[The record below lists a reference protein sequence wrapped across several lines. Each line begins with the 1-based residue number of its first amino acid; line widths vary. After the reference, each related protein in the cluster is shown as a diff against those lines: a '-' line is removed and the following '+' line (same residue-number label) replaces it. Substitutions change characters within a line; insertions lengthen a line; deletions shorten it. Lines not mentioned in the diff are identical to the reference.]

1 MLERVEQPRRLRTAH
16 AGRAPATTTTVEINV
31 ATKPLAARRDAY
43 VFRLAFG
50 GRTRD
55 VRLHVPPAAATGR
68 PLPLIL
74 NLHGATQNGFLE
86 EAQTGMDASSDR
98 DGYLVAY
105 PDGTRIATKL
115 TPDPVAKDAQYGWN
129 AGYCCG
135 LPVTKHV
142 DDVGFLLAV
151 ISDIATRTPVNL
163 RRVYVT
169 GISNGG
175 MMAYAMA
182 ADASDRIAAIA
193 SVEGQVELPAINPA
207 RPVPTLEYH
216 SVDDPVAKWDGVP
229 SKDPDLRFSVMSG
242 VDQWV
247 KADGCEPTPHAQAP
261 IVGAAGSRSAGET
274 ATLVTYR
281 SCRDGSDGEALALH
295 RFRPRVARRAVQH
308 RSAQHLDPRRRRSGD
323 HPRERERR
331 HVAVLRASRTS
342 GRSVNENRTG
352 HRRQPGHR
360 QGDRDRVGDRRL
372 RRRDP
377 GPHRA
382 RRRSARAQL
391 HAGTLRHLSP
401 SRVTRQ
407 HGRADP
413 CDRTPVRRAVAADLL
428 DHPSLERAVDAV
440 LGEWGHIDVLV
451 NNGRY
456 IGPGHMDRILDTP
469 VQLLRDHLEANALA
483 PIVLI
488 KAVVPQMI
496 ERGGGTI
503 IDITSTVAYEDP
515 ADPAG
520 EGGWGLGYA
529 FSKGALHR
537 IAGVLAVEQRNNN
550 VRAYNVQPGFI
561 ATERIRQDM
570 AAFGFDASAGAPA
583 EVVAKVCRWLLESPD
598 APAP

>member
-1 MLERVEQPRRLRTAH
+1 MQVTQVGERGGPMKEPGRGAMVGAGLLLAILVASCSSASSNGAGSAPRTQAVP
-16 AGRAPATTTTVEINV
+16 PATTTTVEIKV
-31 ATKPLAARRDAY
+31 ATKPLTARRDAY
-43 VFRLAFG
+43 VFRLPFG

-68 PLPLIL
+68 PLPLVL

-129 AGYCCG
+129 SGYCCG

-193 SVEGQVELPAINPA
+193 SVEGQVELPAIKPT

-247 KADGCEPTPHAQAP
+247 KADGCEPAPHAQAP

-281 SCRDGSDGEALALH
+281 SCRDGSDVRLW
-295 RFRPRVARRAVQH
+295 RFTGSGHVWPGAPFNTGPRNTWI
-308 RSAQHLDPRRRRSGD
+308 LDG
-323 HPRERERR
+323 
-331 HVAVLRASRTS
+331 V
-342 GRSVNENRTG
+342 GRGIT
-352 HRRQPGHR
+352 
-360 QGDRDRVGDRRL
+360 
-372 RRRDP
+372 
-377 GPHRA
+377 
-382 RRRSARAQL
+382 
-391 HAGTLRHLSP
+391 
-401 SRVTRQ
+401 
-407 HGRADP
+407 
-413 CDRTPVRRAVAADLL
+413 
-428 DHPSLERAVDAV
+428 
-440 LGEWGHIDVLV
+440 LV
-451 NNGRY
+451 N
-456 IGPGHMDRILDTP
+456 
-469 VQLLRDHLEANALA
+469 ANED
-483 PIVLI
+483 
-488 KAVVPQMI
+488 MWRFF
-496 ERGGGTI
+496 ERHELV
-503 IDITSTVAYEDP
+503 D
-515 ADPAG
+515 
-520 EGGWGLGYA
+520 
-529 FSKGALHR
+529 GA
-537 IAGVLAVEQRNNN
+537 
-550 VRAYNVQPGFI
+550 
-561 ATERIRQDM
+561 
-570 AAFGFDASAGAPA
+570 
-583 EVVAKVCRWLLESPD
+583 
-598 APAP
+598 